1 MAEQISEARKQIRLA
16 SIADSQ
22 AQSKLLEL
30 MTNLESMTDTMYTDL
45 KEELNGI
52 SKNLEK
58 LNGDFFKGI
67 IK

>member
-1 MAEQISEARKQIRLA
+1 MA

-67 IK
+67 VQDVMREEL